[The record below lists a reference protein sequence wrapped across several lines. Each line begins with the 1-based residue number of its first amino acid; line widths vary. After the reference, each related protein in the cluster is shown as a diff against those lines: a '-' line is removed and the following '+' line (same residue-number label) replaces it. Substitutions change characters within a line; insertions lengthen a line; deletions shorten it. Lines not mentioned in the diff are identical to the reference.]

1 MLAFFIG
8 PATSTV
14 ADMNTISLIGLG
26 LLSIGASAAILCAGV
41 LLLDLC
47 AWAVRAGCA
56 LRAHH
61 LINFKN

>member
-14 ADMNTISLIGLG
+14 ADMNTTSLIGLG
-26 LLSIGASAAILCAGV
+26 LLSICASAAILCAGV

-47 AWAVRAGCA
+47 AWAVRA
-56 LRAHH
+56 H
-61 LINFKN
+61 LIDSKN